1 MSPPGASDSRAEA
14 PLEAGSS
21 ASSDGLIAALQA
33 QNAAQQVFI
42 AELQTRIAELERRL
56 VLTYSPSRLSSR

>member
-14 PLEAGSS
+14 PLEAGNP